1 MEEIIAPE
9 SLPHPAEKNRFLNE
23 KRRIILIYIPM
34 VATATIIVGMILG
47 SRSRYV
53 LLLDIASGIG
63 INILTLAWCK
73 IDAKERNYRLSKHF
87 PLFVVLL
94 GIFTLIYYLLRSR
107 GIGRGLISIGW
118 LIGYIVTVFIA
129 LLIAILVVVVP
140 LIVAGVLPKTV
151 FD

>member
-1 MEEIIAPE
+1 MEEIIAPA

-23 KRRIILIYIPM
+23 KRRIILIYIPL
-34 VATATIIVGMILG
+34 VATIGIIVGMILG
-47 SRSRYV
+47 SRSRYE
-53 LLLDIASGIG
+53 LLINIATGIG
-63 INILTLAWCK
+63 MNILTLAWCK
-73 IDAKERNYRLSKHF
+73 IDARERNYRLSKHF

-94 GIFTLIYYLLRSR
+94 GIFALVYYLLRSR

-118 LIGYIVTVFIA
+118 LIGYMVTVFIT
-129 LLIAILVVVVP
+129 LTVAILVVVVP

>member
-9 SLPHPAEKNRFLNE
+9 SLPQSVEKNRFLDG
-23 KRRIILIYIPM
+23 KRRIVLIYIPL
-34 VATATIIVGMILG
+34 VATATIIVGMFLG
-47 SRSRYV
+47 ARSRYV

-63 INILTLAWCK
+63 MNILALAWCK
-73 IDAKERNYRLSKHF
+73 IDAKNRNYQLSKHF

-118 LIGYIVTVFIA
+118 LVVYIVTVFVA
-129 LLIAILVVVVP
+129 LTVAV
-140 LIVAGVLPKTV
+140 LIVVIPLVLAGVLPKTV